1 MSELI
6 GGMTKPSWRFQQRE
20 IVLATIATAATII
33 LPAHAELNVLPETIT
48 IAGNRTDQVSTTLTF
63 SDSDGIATLRTAVS
77 DLRRADGAALIPA
90 GKIVIDPAEIAVPAD
105 APAQITIAVDLADAS
120 ANGEFT
126 GSLYLYRQGGRQVV
140 PLMVRIKA
148 APLWPWVVMMAGVLL
163 GTGLSFYRAEGQQRD
178 EIVVK
183 IGRLNK
189 KIEAEGDDLDE
200 NYKASIDVKIEA
212 AFSAL
217 EDKDWKT
224 ADAEVR
230 LAKQR
235 MDTWRSLK
243 PDWLAQLEFGEQEV
257 GKRFCNLDES
267 TRKTLY
273 MVQVKQDL
281 EAVYRRL
288 RMGQTTTPQTLSNEF
303 SVVSNQIADFNEGWE
318 LIQDLLIRVSDNLS
332 GTEGQFWKKEL
343 EQFEAR
349 LSNLKPTP
357 ESYQTW
363 RKELNAQKDKLV
375 DVIRQAQEKAD
386 IAHAAEHG
394 TNDRLLRQRAVAD
407 RLPAPLRMVMVPTV
421 SGAAPPPTPEQAR
434 DNLIW
439 AGRITRTVSILLL
452 AGVGMVE
459 LYSSRPTFGAAPL
472 RDYFALLAWGFGAE
486 VTRESVAKATR
497 DMGLPSAK

>member
-1 MSELI
+1 MA
-6 GGMTKPSWRFQQRE
+6 KRFWHFLPRR
-20 IVLATIATAATII
+20 IVLAAITATTII
-33 LPAHAELNVLPETIT
+33 LPAHAELNVSPETIT
-48 IAGNRTDQVSTTLTF
+48 IAGNRTDQISTTLTF
-63 SDSDGIATLRTAVS
+63 SDSDGISTLQTAVS

-90 GKIVIDPAEIAVPAD
+90 NRIVIDPPEIAVPAD
-105 APAQITIAVDLADAS
+105 APAQITIAVNLADAS

-126 GSLYLYRQGGRQVV
+126 GSLYLYYQGGRQIV
-140 PLMVRIKA
+140 PLLVKIKA
-148 APLWPWVVMMAGVLL
+148 APLWPWVAMIVGVLL
-163 GTGLSFYRAEGQQRD
+163 GIGLSLYRADGQQRD
-178 EIVVK
+178 EILVK
-183 IGRLNK
+183 IGQLNK

-200 NYKASIDVKIEA
+200 NYKASIDVKIDK
-212 AFSAL
+212 AFSAI
-217 EDKDWKT
+217 EDKNWEA
-224 ADAEVR
+224 ADAELR

-243 PDWLAQLEFGEQEV
+243 LDWLAQLKFGKQEV
-257 GKRFCNLDES
+257 AQRLCDLNKE
-267 TRKTLY
+267 TQKTSY

-288 RMGQTTTPQTLSNEF
+288 SMGQTTTPETLRNEF
-303 SVVSNQIADFNEGWE
+303 SAVNNQIADFNEGWE
-318 LIQDLLIRVSDNLS
+318 LVQDLLTRVSDHLS
-332 GTEGQFWKKEL
+332 GTEEQFWNKEL

-375 DVIRQAQEKAD
+375 GAIRQAQEKA
-386 IAHAAEHG
+386 AMANEAEHG
-394 TNDRLLRQRAVAD
+394 TKDGLRQRVVAD
-407 RLPAPLRMVMVPTV
+407 RLPAPLRMVLAPTV
-421 SGAAPPPTPEQAR
+421 SGADSTPTPEQAR

-459 LYSSRPTFGAAPL
+459 LYSNSSTFGAAPL

-497 DMGLPSAK
+497 GMGLPSAK